1 MWEKH
6 ELGIV
11 PYIYALLTLEW
22 HFRNVVWRATASY
35 IRSKFSVLRRE
46 LLRRT
51 LRNLELAEN

>member
-1 MWEKH
+1 MWEKY

-35 IRSKFSVLRRE
+35 IRSEFSVLKRTFKENFTE
-46 LLRRT
+46 LRIG
-51 LRNLELAEN
+51 